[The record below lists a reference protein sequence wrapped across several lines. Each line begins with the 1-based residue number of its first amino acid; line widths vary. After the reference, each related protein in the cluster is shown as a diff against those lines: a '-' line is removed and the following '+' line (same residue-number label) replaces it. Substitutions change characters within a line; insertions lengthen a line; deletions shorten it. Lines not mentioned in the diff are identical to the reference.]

1 MNGDTHRICWDT
13 GRLLLCAASALTLG
27 ACVSVP
33 VVEPYAG
40 AQVDPGSAAAAQVQA
55 AAAKRR
61 AYPTFEGIPEMPT
74 DIRPPEAF
82 RVAVAAT
89 EDDRSQLLRETAPGT
104 FSLSGTEAFAADQRA
119 RVDIGISDIPTAADA
134 AATEAWA
141 RAMRARATPPP
152 RPR

>member
-1 MNGDTHRICWDT
+1 MNGDTHRICWDA

-27 ACVSVP
+27 GCVSVP

-40 AQVDPGSAAAAQVQA
+40 AEVDPSSTAAARIQA
-55 AAAKRR
+55 AAAERR
-61 AYPTFEGIPEMPT
+61 DYPTFEGIPQMPT

-82 RVAVAAT
+82 RRSVSAT
-89 EDDRSQLLRETAPGT
+89 EDDRAELLRATAPET
-104 FSLSGTEAFAADQRA
+104 FILSGTEAFAASQRA
-119 RVDIGISDIPTAADA
+119 RLDIDASDIPTAADA

>member
-1 MNGDTHRICWDT
+1 MNGDTHRICWGT

-40 AQVDPGSAAAAQVQA
+40 AEVNPDSAAAAQIQA
-55 AAAKRR
+55 AAAERR
-61 AYPTFEGIPEMPT
+61 DYPTFEGIPQMPA

-89 EDDRSQLLRETAPGT
+89 EEDRATLLRDTAPET
-104 FSLSGTEAFAADQRA
+104 FSLSGTEAFAAGQRA
-119 RVDIGISDIPTAADA
+119 RIDIDVTDIPTAADT